1 MTGMFNVYQIYD
13 YIGFNIGDDT
23 VIRNSIFVNRY
34 PANESNLPTRD
45 TRSTN
50 PETVQ
55 GGVWS
60 LSSGRRDTVALRV
73 SPTLRAGCSKKLC
86 SGPRLQSSGTLPG
99 WICQFHHAS
108 CTLSA
113 IPPPPAAASCL

>member
-55 GGVWS
+55 GRRVVVSLVWQAGHCRSQS
-60 LSSGRRDTVALRV
+60 LTDPPS
-73 SPTLRAGCSKKLC
+73 
-86 SGPRLQSSGTLPG
+86 RL
-99 WICQFHHAS
+99 
-108 CTLSA
+108 
-113 IPPPPAAASCL
+113 